1 MFKLDEEIINNK
13 ITAIALA
20 KELGISRQ
28 VLYDIRKKDL
38 NITVGTV
45 AAIVKY
51 HRNHKNFTDKELLKM
66 IIEEGEKFDDK

>member
-1 MFKLDEEIINNK
+1 MFKLDEEITNNK

-20 KELGISRQ
+20 KELGVSRQ
-28 VLYDIRKKDL
+28 VLFDIRKKDL

-45 AAIVKY
+45 ASIVKY

-66 IIEEGEKFDDK
+66 IIEEGEKFER